1 MQDLSFSLEIF
12 EGPLELLLHLLKK
25 NKVSIYDIPIE
36 SITEQY
42 MAYLE
47 QMEAFDME
55 LSSEFLIMASELLY
69 IKSKMLLPKREE
81 EEEDPRKNLADRLLE
96 YQRMKQVA
104 GYLKEH
110 EEDGRFLFFKEPDLI
125 AQAPPDYSGQTFDIE
140 RLVAAF
146 SEVLL
151 KTERKAPPPIKS
163 FAGIGGHQQVSS
175 SECVTHIKGRLKNKG
190 RVGFYQ
196 VFSGLTTRPQV
207 VVSFLI
213 ILEMIRLNYVLAEV
227 KDNEIYLTQIK
238 DGEITNEF

>member
-36 SITEQY
+36 SITTQY
-42 MAYLE
+42 MEYLE

-69 IKSKMLLPKREE
+69 IKSRMLLPKRDE

-96 YQRMKQVA
+96 YQRMKQLA
-104 GYLKEH
+104 AYLKEH
-110 EEDGRFLFFKEPDLI
+110 EEDGRFLFFKEPDMI
-125 AQAPPDYSGQTFDIE
+125 AEEPPDYSDQTFDIE
-140 RLVAAF
+140 RLIAAF

-151 KTERKAPPPIKS
+151 KTERKAPPPITS
-163 FAGIGGHQQVSS
+163 FAGIGGHERVSS
-175 SECVTHIKGRLKNKG
+175 SDCVSHIRTRLKNKG
-190 RVGFYQ
+190 AVGFRQ
-196 VFSGLTTRPQV
+196 IFTGLTTRPQI

-213 ILEMIRLNYVLAEV
+213 ILEMIRLNYVTAEV
-227 KDNEIYLTQIK
+227 KDDEIYLTQIK
-238 DGEITNEF
+238 DGEITDEF